1 MVAALSP
8 TPLPGD
14 IEDGTVDT
22 TRGFH
27 LLASMKFGTQ
37 FSTQSDGRQVLI
49 TPEHQLLCEHGET
62 SFTIR
67 HWLTAERNAEKQGL
81 PFPPRG
87 GSRGSGIST
96 CTCQTTEG
104 LNVKLSDSI
113 ELPSRPASIFS
124 FLKETKMESVYVKG
138 LEGRKVPHLSGPTY
152 LLSTGRLCC
161 RHGASRKS
169 LIRKQRSV
177 GPSFR
182 LPKCGC
188 ELQPLRVHSTRL
200 NGIPLCS

>member
-1 MVAALSP
+1 MVSALSH
-8 TPLPGD
+8 TPLPRD

-27 LLASMKFGTQ
+27 LLASMKFGTP

-49 TPEHQLLCEHGET
+49 TPEHQLLCQHGET
-62 SFTIR
+62 SFAIR
-67 HWLTAERNAEKQGL
+67 HWLTAERHAEKQGL

-87 GSRGSGIST
+87 GNRGSGIST

-138 LEGRKVPHLSGPTY
+138 LEGRKGPHLSGPTY
-152 LLSTGRLCC
+152 LFSTGRLY
-161 RHGASRKS
+161 AAVMAQAVSR
-169 LIRKQRSV
+169 
-177 GPSFR
+177 
-182 LPKCGC
+182 
-188 ELQPLRVHSTRL
+188 
-200 NGIPLCS
+200 